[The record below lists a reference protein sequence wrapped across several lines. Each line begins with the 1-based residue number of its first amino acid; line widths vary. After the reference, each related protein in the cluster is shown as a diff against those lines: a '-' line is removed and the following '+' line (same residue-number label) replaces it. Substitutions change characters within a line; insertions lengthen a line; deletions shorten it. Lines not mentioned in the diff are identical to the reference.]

1 MGQSVLLKPSL
12 LLLGFSP
19 SLNIFISFASSLLK
33 IGSSA
38 AKYAN
43 IGVFYLFVCFSHF
56 VVTLNLLQTV
66 VRSLNARE
74 TP

>member
-1 MGQSVLLKPSL
+1 
-12 LLLGFSP
+12 
-19 SLNIFISFASSLLK
+19 LK
-33 IGSSA
+33 ISSSA

-56 VVTLNLLQTV
+56 VVTLNLLQTG
-66 VRSLNARE
+66 VRWLNARE